1 VAWHLE
7 YRSGV
12 RHAHLEV
19 GRRNGQRVAFNPL
32 WRLRWL
38 CPGIAAKLRHCLCK
52 ESNRGGEG
60 RSSFRP

>member
-1 VAWHLE
+1 
-7 YRSGV
+7 
-12 RHAHLEV
+12 
-19 GRRNGQRVAFNPL
+19 VAFNPL